1 MEDANIT
8 LVSKDSVHEVLFE
21 HLKNLK
27 QAAEECEDHDLGL
40 ITSAMIQ
47 TAEFLTRP
55 PKSDH

>member
-1 MEDANIT
+1 MDEI
-8 LVSKDSVHEVLFE
+8 VHDIMLE

-27 QAAEECEDHDLGL
+27 DAAEECEDENLGL
-40 ITSAMIQ
+40 ITSAMIN

>member
-1 MEDANIT
+1 MEDEN
-8 LVSKDSVHEVLFE
+8 VSKESVYEVLFE

-27 QAAEECEDHDLGL
+27 QAAEECDDENLGL
-40 ITSAMIQ
+40 ITSAMIN